1 MAESSIPVLPSFI
14 KKCCRVCGRSV
25 DERSRRTLFS
35 TAGLR
40 DKLSERLS
48 TVTGIPIGRDELSE
62 FVCRKCAAELDKY
75 SRKAAEAEN
84 FKRGLIDKLSQ
95 TTLRHRSILQ
105 WSRKKA
111 QSHCTFLPESP
122 ASRLHHKRTKPAGSP
137 RTPASAYDSASS

>member
-25 DERSRRTLFS
+25 DKRSRRTLFS

-95 TTLRHRSILQ
+95 TTLRHGSKEGSESLYILAGKPSLSIRQ
-105 WSRKKA
+105 RF
-111 QSHCTFLPESP
+111 FLIHYCLMC
-122 ASRLHHKRTKPAGSP
+122 A
-137 RTPASAYDSASS
+137 